1 MTNGHGRPDL
11 WGESREWEQG
21 RDVGEL
27 LDDWRGACDA
37 LETWAEMLEYPPY
50 EALYVAVMDA
60 LKKARAERAHFE
72 EEVRMRL
79 EWNVAHGRLTPFGR
93 VLRPLMDRAGY
104 GTAAELL
111 IAADKIEEA
120 HATERLERLMH
131 GPGTTRGL
139 YGYLDGFSEALGLP
153 EGDEGERHRV
163 RLSSTLGGFVGGEY
177 AEEIAREAEAEYA
190 AGAPAEPPAATL
202 SRINGL
208 LSEASDLLEAVSD
221 EGFPDYWTAGQKIAE
236 AGQIV
241 AGEERRQREGG
252 GR

>member
-11 WGESREWEQG
+11 WDGPREWEEG
-21 RDVGEL
+21 NDPGEL
-27 LDDWRGACDA
+27 LDQWREACDA
-37 LETWAEMLEYPPY
+37 LETWAGMTEGAPHEM
-50 EALYVAVMDA
+50 LYVAIMHA
-60 LKKARAERAHFE
+60 LVKARVEREHFE

-111 IAADKIEEA
+111 IAADKIEET
-120 HATERLERLMH
+120 HATEKLERLMH

-153 EGDEGERHRV
+153 EGDEGERHRG
-163 RLSSTLGGFVGGEY
+163 RLSSTLSHVLGFGL
-177 AEEIAREAEAEYA
+177 AEKTAREAEAES
-190 AGAPAEPPAATL
+190 EPPAVAL

-208 LSEASDLLEAVSD
+208 LSEASDLLEAVPD
-221 EGFPDYWTAGQKIAE
+221 EGFPEYFAAAGKIAE
-236 AGQIV
+236 AGMIV